1 MKCAFDL
8 TTVTGVV
15 LLIFDMTESQHQT
28 TKDLLAIFIVLLTFG
43 IYLIVEELSKI
54 NKNLT
59 DTKINDN
66 IFIDNWLGVLF

>member
-1 MKCAFDL
+1 MKCVFDL

-28 TKDLLAIFIVLLTFG
+28 TRDLLVIFIVLLTFG

>member
-8 TTVTGVV
+8 TTVTGLV

-28 TKDLLAIFIVLLTFG
+28 TRDLLVIFIVLLTFG